1 MKTVGLIGFGVSN
14 RTLYEHFA
22 HKGFKITVHNE
33 GQIPLP
39 SDVLGVFG
47 QDYLTCNEDLVFR
60 SPSVKP
66 QLIKSRVRPVCES
79 EYALSAL
86 NAGTIC
92 ISGSDG
98 KTTTATLIHRIL
110 SRKYSAFLGG
120 NIGTPIISALNGAY
134 YLAVCELS
142 SFQLCDFAPKC
153 ECAVLTCITPNHLDW
168 HADMSEYIS
177 AKENV
182 LKNARRRVLC
192 YDDPI
197 LRELGAKYESTAW
210 FTLNA
215 PPKNKRGFAYVENG
229 YIYYE
234 NEKIMPLSSI
244 RLRGEHNLKNVLAAI
259 CVCAPYVDYDCMER
273 AISTFEG
280 VENRLELVK
289 TVGGVSYFNSSID
302 TTPSRTLASLSA
314 FDKKRTVLILG
325 GYNKNLS
332 FEPFIGALD
341 DLLCAIVVG
350 SARNEILPCLRTKAY
365 TVNTIAEAVLL
376 SSKIA
381 RNGDSVLLSPACAS
395 FDTYKSYKERALD
408 FIYHVRALE
417 NK

>member
-14 RTLYEHFA
+14 RALYEHFA
-22 HKGFKITVHNE
+22 RKDCKITVHNE
-33 GQIPLP
+33 SKIPLP
-39 SDVLGVFG
+39 SGTQGVFG

-60 SPSVKP
+60 SPGVKP
-66 QLIKSRVRPVCES
+66 QLIKSKTRPICES
-79 EYALSAL
+79 EYALTEL
-86 NAGTIC
+86 DVRTIC

-110 SRKYSAFLGG
+110 SQKYSAFLGG
-120 NIGTPIISALNGAY
+120 NIGTPITYALDGDY
-134 YLAVCELS
+134 DFAVCELS

-153 ECAVLTCITPNHLDW
+153 DCAVLTCITPNHLDW

-197 LRELGAKYESTAW
+197 LRELGAKYGGITW
-210 FTLNA
+210 FTLKE
-215 PPKNKRGFAYVENG
+215 PPVKRGFAYVKDG

-234 NEKIMPLSSI
+234 NERIMPCGSI
-244 RLRGEHNLKNVLAAI
+244 RLRGEHNLKNALAAI
-259 CVCAPYVDYDCMER
+259 CVCAPYVDKSVMAEAVC
-273 AISTFEG
+273 TFEG

-341 DLLCAIVVG
+341 TLLCAIVLG
-350 SARNEILPCLRTKAY
+350 SAKDEILPCLRTKAY
-365 TVNTIAEAVLL
+365 TVNTLSEAVLL
-376 SSKIA
+376 ASKIA

-417 NK
+417 DK